1 MIQAGSLLRVTEFAS
16 QLNVTVACVRR
27 WVLLRKIQVVHV
39 GRLVRIPAA
48 ELERIIHDGTVPA
61 RAHRGGR
68 RGE

>member
-1 MIQAGSLLRVTEFAS
+1 MIQAGSLLRITEFAS

-48 ELERIIHDGTVPA
+48 ELERIVRDGTVPVRTERGA
-61 RAHRGGR
+61 SRAQ
-68 RGE
+68 